1 MPEKS
6 FLHKE
11 SLIVAVFVCMIGLTA
26 LSTHLAN
33 ARPITVDVS
42 PSTGSFGTNVTV
54 SGDDATPDGEVRVY
68 IGVSV
73 ANLFAATANANSIGG
88 YSTHFTVPALPFGP
102 YKVFVLDV
110 ETESTNTA
118 SAFLIVES
126 TMILSL
132 EEGSCGDEV
141 TVEGYGFNAA
151 SPITLD
157 FAGTDITPTPQ
168 PYSDDFGSFTAQ
180 FNVPRVPED
189 TYTVYASDGANDA
202 FASFS
207 VIPKIILHFTSG
219 PPSTLVFVNG
229 TGFAPH
235 SAVSLGFGSFNV
247 TMYPPTSTEGDGS
260 FMQLFLVPDVP
271 DGLYTV
277 TAMDEE
283 NNSADAPFATPS
295 SILTLTPDTTSGH
308 AVVTAAGFGFP
319 PYAPVLLYM
328 EDVLTLNFVDL
339 MMGNSALFADE
350 YGSYEYSFVVSI
362 LKPGDYVVS
371 AYTMGRG
378 SELTL
383 GEALASASLTITED
397 ALLLEISDDIATIV
411 IPQLGSI
418 KTSLEAI
425 NATLTRIDGDMVTIN
440 STLGFIET
448 DLYTIKLR
456 VLSID
461 GDVATFETTL
471 GTIQGK
477 VESIDGNTAT
487 IETDVGTVKA
497 DISQVTD
504 SQERFT
510 IPLYTVLAMAL
521 VSAACGVILLIMH
534 AFAMRKAQKG

>member
-73 ANLFAATANANSIGG
+73 ANLFAATANANSTGG

-141 TVEGYGFNAA
+141 TGEGYGFNAA

-418 KTSLEAI
+418 NTSLEAI

-461 GDVATFETTL
+461 GDVATIETTL

-497 DISQVTD
+497 DVSQVTD

>member
-1 MPEKS
+1 MPEKF

-26 LSTHLAN
+26 LSTHLVR

-42 PSTGSFGTNVTV
+42 PSSGSFGTTVTV
-54 SGDDATPDGEVRVY
+54 SGADATPNGEVRVY
-68 IGVSV
+68 IGASV
-73 ANLFAATANANSIGG
+73 ASLFAATTNANSTGS

-102 YKVFVLDV
+102 YKVLVLDV
-110 ETESTNTA
+110 ETENTNSA

-126 TMILSL
+126 TITLSL

-141 TVEGYGFNAA
+141 TVEGHGFSAA
-151 SPITLD
+151 SSITLD
-157 FAGTDITPTPQ
+157 FDGTDITPTPQ
-168 PYSDDFGSFTAQ
+168 PYTDDFGSFTAQ
-180 FNVPRVPED
+180 FNVSRVPEG
-189 TYTVYASDGANDA
+189 TYAVYASDGANGA
-202 FASFS
+202 SASFS
-207 VIPKIILHFTSG
+207 VIPKIILYVTSG

-235 SAVSLGFGSFNV
+235 SAVSLWFGSFNV
-247 TMYPPTSTEGDGS
+247 TMYPPTSTDGDGT

-277 TAMDEE
+277 TAIDEHS
-283 NNSADAPFATPS
+283 NSADAPFATPS

-308 AVVTAAGFGFP
+308 AVVTATGLGFP
-319 PYAPVLLYM
+319 PYAPVLLYV
-328 EDVLTLNFVDL
+328 EDVLTMNFVDL
-339 MMGNSALFADE
+339 MMGNPALFADE

-371 AYTMGRG
+371 AHTVGRG

-383 GEALASASLTITED
+383 GEALASASLTITEN

-411 IPQLGSI
+411 IPELGTI

-425 NATLTRIDGDMVTIN
+425 NATLISIDGDIVTMN
-440 STLGFIET
+440 SSLGLIET

-456 VLSID
+456 VLSIA
-461 GDVATFETTL
+461 GDVATIETTL

-487 IETDVGTVKA
+487 IATDVGIVKA
-497 DISQVTD
+497 DVSQVTD
-504 SQERFT
+504 AQEKFT
-510 IPLYTVLAMAL
+510 TPLYTVLAMAL

-534 AFAMRKAQKG
+534 AFAMRRASKA

>member
-1 MPEKS
+1 MPDPRLPRKS
-6 FLHKE
+6 LPIAI
-11 SLIVAVFVCMIGLTA
+11 LVCLTILA
-26 LSTHLAN
+26 TLSVRIAKAN
-33 ARPITVDVS
+33 PLTVHVS
-42 PSTGSFGTNVTV
+42 PSTGSFGTTVAV
-54 SGDDATPDGEVRVY
+54 SGNDATPYGEVRIY
-68 IGVSV
+68 IGTLVS
-73 ANLFAATANANSIGG
+73 LFAATTNANSTGS

-102 YKVFVLDV
+102 YKVLVLDV
-110 ETESTNTA
+110 ETENTNTA

-126 TMILSL
+126 TITLSL
-132 EEGSCGDEV
+132 EEGSCGDQV
-141 TVEGYGFNAA
+141 TVEGHGFSAA
-151 SPITLD
+151 SSITLD
-157 FAGTDITPTPQ
+157 FDGTDITPTPQ
-168 PYSDDFGSFTAQ
+168 PYTDDFGSFTAQ
-180 FNVPRVPED
+180 FNVSRVPEG
-189 TYTVYASDGANDA
+189 TYAVYASDGANGA
-202 FASFS
+202 SASFS
-207 VIPKIILHFTSG
+207 VIPKIILYVTSG

-235 SAVSLGFGSFNV
+235 STVSLGFGSFNV
-247 TMYPPTSTEGDGS
+247 TMYPPTSTDGDGT
-260 FMQLFLVPDVP
+260 FMQLFLIPDVP

-277 TAMDEE
+277 TAIDEHS
-283 NNSADAPFATPS
+283 NSADAPFATPS

-308 AVVTAAGFGFP
+308 AVVTATGLGFP
-319 PYAPVLLYM
+319 PYAPVLLYV
-328 EDVLTLNFVDL
+328 EDVLTMNFVDL
-339 MMGNSALFADE
+339 MMGNPALFADE

-371 AYTMGRG
+371 AHTVGRG

-383 GEALASASLTITED
+383 GEALASASLTITEN

-411 IPQLGSI
+411 IPELGTI

-425 NATLTRIDGDMVTIN
+425 NATLISIDGDIVTMN
-440 STLGFIET
+440 SSLGLIET

-456 VLSID
+456 VLSIA
-461 GDVATFETTL
+461 GDVATIETTL

-497 DISQVTD
+497 DVSQVTD

-534 AFAMRKAQKG
+534 AFAMRRASKA

>member
-11 SLIVAVFVCMIGLTA
+11 NLLVAVFVCMIGLTA
-26 LSTHLAN
+26 LSTHLVR

-42 PSTGSFGTNVTV
+42 PSTGSFGTTVTV

-68 IGVSV
+68 IGAF
-73 ANLFAATANANSIGG
+73 ANIFAATTNANSTGG
-88 YSTHFTVPALPFGP
+88 YSTHFTAPTLPFGP
-102 YKVFVLDV
+102 YTVFVLDV

-118 SAFLIVES
+118 SAFFIVES
-126 TMILSL
+126 TITLSL

-151 SPITLD
+151 SSITLD
-157 FAGTDITPTPQ
+157 FDGTDITPTPQ
-168 PYSDDFGSFTAQ
+168 PYTDDFGSFTAQ
-180 FNVPRVPED
+180 FNVSKVPED
-189 TYTVYASDGANDA
+189 TYAVYASDGANGA

-207 VIPKIILHFTSG
+207 VIPKIILYVTSG

-235 SAVSLGFGSFNV
+235 SVVSLGFGSFNV
-247 TMYPPTSTEGDGS
+247 TMYPPTSTDGDGS

-277 TAMDEE
+277 TAMDEDS
-283 NNSADAPFATPS
+283 NSADAPFATPS

-308 AVVTAAGFGFP
+308 AVVTAAGLGFP
-319 PYAPVLLYM
+319 PYAPILLYV

-371 AYTMGRG
+371 AYTVGRG

-397 ALLLEISDDIATIV
+397 VLLLEISDDIATIV
-411 IPQLGSI
+411 IPKLGSI

-425 NATLTRIDGDMVTIN
+425 NATLISIDGDMVTIN

-461 GDVATFETTL
+461 GDVATIETTL

-497 DISQVTD
+497 DVSQVTD